1 MWLLGTFQNEFHSF
15 FYIFF
20 WLLLLTNPSSTK
32 TICNL
37 SIPSEICVSRLMM
50 HANTHRREKFSKL
63 PNNRNRDKMQL
74 IQNLRQH
81 PEKKRTNNK
90 NLKVFCRNAS
100 KKSPKD
106 IYICI
111 MAESCSCSCFCPWQ
125 SKIDVFKNEW

>member
-20 WLLLLTNPSSTK
+20 WLLFLTNPSSTK

-37 SIPSEICVSRLMM
+37 SSEICVSRLQM

-81 PEKKRTNNK
+81 PEKRRTNNK

-111 MAESCSCSCFCPWQ
+111 MAKSCNCSCFCPWQ